1 MAVKSDD
8 VNRAAQFL
16 PFDAL
21 KGLSEELQERI
32 ERRTR
37 IQKHDFTDERK
48 EELSKVLCKIVSG
61 TMVRINFY
69 HNGHY
74 YDIEGEVSKANPIY
88 QFLIIGQQKIFFDDI
103 YDIAIIS
110 A

>member
-1 MAVKSDD
+1 MAVKNDD

-21 KGLSEELQERI
+21 KGLTEELQNRI
-32 ERRTR
+32 EKRTR
-37 IQKHDFTDERK
+37 VERHDFTDERK
-48 EELSKVLCKIVSG
+48 EELSKVLCKIENGSIIRV
-61 TMVRINFY
+61 NFY
-69 HNGHY
+69 FKGHY
-74 YDIEGEVSKANPIY
+74 YDVEGEVSKINPIY
-88 QFLIIGQQKIFFDDI
+88 QYLTIGQRKIFYDDI

>member
-1 MAVKSDD
+1 MAVNNND

-32 ERRTR
+32 DRRTR
-37 IQKHDFTDERK
+37 VQKHEFTEDRK
-48 EELSKVLCKIVSG
+48 EELSKTLCKIEKNTVVSV
-61 TMVRINFY
+61 TFY
-69 HNGHY
+69 YNGHY
-74 YDIEGEVSKANPIY
+74 YNLEGEVSKINQIY
-88 QFLIIGQQKIFFDDI
+88 QYLLIGQKKIFYDDI

-110 A
+110 E